1 MDTYYTT
8 ERDKKLN
15 ENIILE
21 LRRLQI
27 FRLWTLSLE
36 KWVLINKHNILNL
49 ISGDSEIL
57 INFCLEC

>member
-1 MDTYYTT
+1 MDTYYTM